1 MSKKKTPPSPQPS
14 PASGEGANEKNALLH
29 SEIAT
34 TRDGRDIT
42 RGFVDGLPLLP
53 ATDKLLML
61 KGAGDLRIYQEVL
74 RDEQVK
80 ACFEQ
85 RVRAVVSRPWEVK
98 PGGTKRIDKLA
109 AEFIDLQCKAIRF
122 DSITEKM
129 LYGVFYGYAVGEALY
144 AVEDGKVVLDTGRGG
159 IKVRDRR
166 RFGFAPDMSL
176 RLKTSDNPLGE
187 ILPEKK
193 FWHFATGSDHDD
205 EPYGLGLAHWLYW
218 PVFFKRSGV
227 KFWLV
232 FLEKFGM
239 PTAVGKYPGGTPK
252 TDQDKLLEALQ
263 AIQTDSAIIFPE
275 GMSAELLEATRGG
288 TADYTALYDRMDA
301 AIARATLGQTASTQG
316 TPGKLGNEDLQGDVR
331 DDIVKADA
339 DLVCMSFNATVVK
352 WLVEWNFP
360 GAALP
365 QVWRKCEDEEDA
377 NTTAERDE
385 KISKMGFKPTL
396 KYIQDTYGGEWVDVG
411 ARPAGESRPGAAPT
425 DAAFAEAAAAGRD
438 RIDDL
443 VDIALAEWQADL
455 APAADAIQALMD
467 ESAAKGETAAQFLE
481 RLPGLLKAGGPLAID
496 GKLTQAAFVARIAGE
511 AGIPSADDDR

>member
-1 MSKKKTPPSPQPS
+1 MTDESKPEQKPEQ
-14 PASGEGANEKNALLH
+14 N
-29 SEIAT
+29 EIAT

-53 ATDKLLML
+53 TTDKLLML
-61 KGAGDLRIYQEVL
+61 KSGGDLRIYQEVM

-85 RVRAVVSRPWEVK
+85 RVRAVVSKPWEVR
-98 PGGTKRIDKLA
+98 PGGTKLIDKKA
-109 AEFIDLQCKAIRF
+109 AEFIDEQCKAIKF

-129 LYGVFYGYAVGEALY
+129 LYGVFYGYGVGEALY
-144 AVEDGKVVLDTGRGG
+144 AVQDGKVVLDTSRGG

-176 RLKTSDNPLGE
+176 RLKTSANPLGE
-187 ILPEKK
+187 ALPEKK

-227 KFWLV
+227 KFWLI

-239 PTAVGKYPGGTPK
+239 PTALGKYRPGAPK
-252 TDQDKLLEALQ
+252 TEQDKLLSALG
-263 AIQTDSAIIFPE
+263 AIQTDSAIIIPE
-275 GMSAELLEATRGG
+275 GMTAELLEATRGG

-316 TPGKLGNEDLQGDVR
+316 TPGKLGNDDLQGDVR

-365 QVWRKCEDEEDA
+365 QVWRKCEDEEDT
-377 NTTAERDE
+377 NKLAERDG
-385 KISKMGFKPTL
+385 KIAQMGFKPTL
-396 KYIQDTYGGEWVDVG
+396 KYIQDAYGGEWVESAKPDTEHPPPSGRGAVG
-411 ARPAGESRPGAAPT
+411 EGASFAEGT
-425 DAAFAEAAAAGRD
+425 QFADQLALDAAIEAMNLPD
-438 RIDDL
+438 MPMKPVLD
-443 VDIALAEWQADL
+443 ALKNGMSPEQILIEMAEWYPKLDDSALTELLARGLFVAEVWGRLNAQAD
-455 APAADAIQALMD
+455 
-467 ESAAKGETAAQFLE
+467 
-481 RLPGLLKAGGPLAID
+481 
-496 GKLTQAAFVARIAGE
+496 
-511 AGIPSADDDR
+511 

>member
-1 MSKKKTPPSPQPS
+1 MDESKTA
-14 PASGEGANEKNALLH
+14 PAKPEQN
-29 SEIAT
+29 EIAT

-42 RGFVDGLPLLP
+42 RGYVDGLPLLP
-53 ATDKLLML
+53 TTDKLLAL
-61 KGAGDLRIYQEVL
+61 KGNGDLAIYQEVL

-85 RVRAVVSRPWEVK
+85 RVRAVVSKPWEVR
-98 PGGTKRIDKLA
+98 PGGKKLADKKA
-109 AEFIDLQCKAIRF
+109 AEFIDEQLKAIRF

-129 LYGVFYGYAVGEALY
+129 LYGVFYGYSVGEAMY
-144 AVEDGKVVLDTGRGG
+144 AVVDGKVVLDTSRGG

-176 RLKTSDNPLGE
+176 RLRTSVNPMGE

-227 KFWLV
+227 KFWLI

-239 PTAVGKYPGGTPK
+239 PTALGKYQPGAPK
-252 TDQDKLLEALQ
+252 TDQDKLLEALG
-263 AIQTDSAIIFPE
+263 AIQTDSAIIIPE
-275 GMSAELLEATRGG
+275 GMTAELLEATRGG

-316 TPGKLGNEDLQGDVR
+316 TPGRLGNDDLQGNVR
-331 DDIVKADA
+331 DDIVRADA
-339 DLVCMSFNATVVK
+339 DLVCMSFSATIVK

-377 NTTAERDE
+377 NQTAERDE
-385 KISKMGFKPTL
+385 RICGMGFKPTL
-396 KYIQDTYGGEWVDVG
+396 KYVQDTYGGEWVERAATPDVALPGRGVGGEG
-411 ARPAGESRPGAAPT
+411 AQ
-425 DAAFAEAAAAGRD
+425 FAEAATSGD
-438 RIDDL
+438 SIDDL
-443 VDIALAEWQADL
+443 VDAAMSEWQADL
-455 APAADAIQALMD
+455 APAAEAIQALMD

-481 RLPGLLKAGGPLAID
+481 RLPGLLKAGGPLALD
-496 GKLTQAAFVARIAGE
+496 GKLTQAAFAARLAGE
-511 AGIPSADDDR
+511 AGIPSADDGR

>member
-1 MSKKKTPPSPQPS
+1 MTDEQKPGQKPEQ
-14 PASGEGANEKNALLH
+14 N
-29 SEIAT
+29 EIAT

-42 RGFVDGLPLLP
+42 RGYVDGLPLLP
-53 ATDKLLML
+53 NTDKLLQL
-61 KGAGDLRIYQEVL
+61 KGGGDLRIYQEVQ

-85 RVRAVVSRPWEVK
+85 RIRAVVSRPWEVI
-98 PGGTKRIDKLA
+98 PGGDKRIDKQA
-109 AEFIDLQCKAIRF
+109 AEFIDGQLKRISF
-122 DSITEKM
+122 DSVTEKM
-129 LYGVFYGYAVGEALY
+129 LYGVFYGYAVAEALW
-144 AVEDGKVVLDTGRGG
+144 AVEGSQIVLDK

-176 RLKTSDNPLGE
+176 RLKTSSNPLGE
-187 ILPEKK
+187 ILPNKK

-239 PTAVGKYPGGTPK
+239 PTALGKYPGGTPK
-252 TDQDKLLEALQ
+252 PDQDKLLEALQ

-275 GMSAELLEATRGG
+275 GMTAELLEATRGG

-316 TPGKLGNEDLQGDVR
+316 TPGKLGNDELQGDVR

-339 DLVCMSFNATVVK
+339 DLVCMSFNATIVK

-377 NTTAERDE
+377 NTTAERDS
-385 KISKMGFKPTL
+385 KIAQMGFKPTL
-396 KYIQDTYGGEWVDVG
+396 KYIQDTYGGEWVEG
-411 ARPAGESRPGAAPT
+411 APSPAGGIGAGGDGAQ
-425 DAAFAEAAAAGRD
+425 FAESAATAGRD
-438 RIDDL
+438 GIDDL
-443 VDIALAEWQADL
+443 VDAAMSEWQADL
-455 APAADAIQALMD
+455 APAAEAIQALMD
-467 ESAAKGETAAQFLE
+467 ESAAKGETAEQFLA
-481 RLPGLLKAGGPLAID
+481 RLPALLKAGGPLSID
-496 GKLTQAAFVARIAGE
+496 GKLTQAAFAARLAGE
-511 AGIPSADDDR
+511 AGIPSGDDGR

>member
-1 MSKKKTPPSPQPS
+1 MTET
-14 PASGEGANEKNALLH
+14 AGNAKPEIN
-29 SEIAT
+29 EIAT

-42 RGFVDGLPLLP
+42 RGYVDGLPLLP
-53 ATDKLLML
+53 ATDRLLSL
-61 KGAGDLRIYQEVL
+61 KGNGDLLIYQEVL

-85 RVRAVVSRPWEVK
+85 RVRAVVSKPWEVR
-98 PGGTKRIDKLA
+98 PGGKKLADKKA
-109 AEFIDLQCKAIRF
+109 AEFIDEQLKAIRF

-129 LYGVFYGYAVGEALY
+129 LYGVFYGYGVGEAMY
-144 AVEDGKVVLDTGRGG
+144 AVVDGKVVLDTSRGG

-176 RLKTSDNPLGE
+176 RLRTSANPAGE
-187 ILPEKK
+187 ELPERK

-252 TDQDKLLEALQ
+252 PDQDKLLEALQ

-275 GMSAELLEATRGG
+275 GMTAELLEATRGG
-288 TADYTALYDRMDA
+288 KADYTALYDRMDA

-316 TPGKLGNEDLQGDVR
+316 TPGKLGNDDLQGDVR

-365 QVWRKCEDEEDA
+365 QVWRKCEDEEDSGK
-377 NTTAERDE
+377 TAERDE

-396 KYIQDTYGGEWVDVG
+396 KYIHDQYGGEWVEVT
-411 ARPAGESRPGAAPT
+411 PPTVEAGLKP
-425 DAAFAEAAAAGRD
+425 
-438 RIDDL
+438 
-443 VDIALAEWQADL
+443 ALAVG
-455 APAADAIQALMD
+455 DA
-467 ESAAKGETAAQFLE
+467 AAQFAEGDAIHPADALAARLSIEAAPHWDSIVEKLRGIVNKAESLE
-481 RLPGLLKAGGPLAID
+481 SLRDDLLASFADLPSDELVKVMAAGFAVAEMAGMADVGD
-496 GKLTQAAFVARIAGE
+496 GK
-511 AGIPSADDDR
+511 

>member
-1 MSKKKTPPSPQPS
+1 MSETVTAKPEQ
-14 PASGEGANEKNALLH
+14 N
-29 SEIAT
+29 EIAT

-53 ATDKLLML
+53 NTDKLLML
-61 KGAGDLRIYQEVL
+61 KSGGDLRIYQEVM

-85 RVRAVVSRPWEVK
+85 RVRAVVSKPWEVR
-98 PGGTKRIDKLA
+98 PGGTKRIDKQA
-109 AEFIDLQCKAIRF
+109 AEFIDQQCKAIKF

-144 AVEDGKVVLDTGRGG
+144 AVEDGKVVLDTSRGG

-176 RLKTSDNPLGE
+176 RLKTSANPMGE
-187 ILPEKK
+187 VLPENK

-218 PVFFKRSGV
+218 PVFFKRSGI
-227 KFWLV
+227 KFWLI

-239 PTAVGKYPGGTPK
+239 PTAVGEYPAGTTKP
-252 TDQDKLLEALQ
+252 DQDKLLAALQ
-263 AIQTDSAIIFPE
+263 AIQTDSAIIFPQ
-275 GMSAELLEATRGG
+275 GMKASLLEATRGG

-316 TPGKLGNEDLQGDVR
+316 TPGKLGNDDLQGDVR

-365 QVWRKCEDEEDA
+365 QVWRKCEDEEDE
-377 NTTAERDE
+377 NTSAERDE
-385 KISKMGFKPTL
+385 KICGMGFKPTL
-396 KYIQDTYGGEWVDVG
+396 KYIQAKYGGEWVEVKPSVASDG
-411 ARPAGESRPGAAPT
+411 AVLGGAA
-425 DAAFAEAAAAGRD
+425 AEFAEAQTQDDIDGLVDFAMQDWQEDMEPIAAA
-438 RIDDL
+438 L
-443 VDIALAEWQADL
+443 QSAM
-455 APAADAIQALMD
+455 DA
-467 ESAAKGETAAQFLE
+467 SAANGETAAQFME
-481 RLPGLLKAGGPLAID
+481 RLPALLNKLNPVPLAKRLA
-496 GKLTQAAFVARIAGE
+496 GAAFVARISGE
-511 AGIPSADDDR
+511 AGIEPNDGR

>member
-1 MSKKKTPPSPQPS
+1 MTDEQK
-14 PASGEGANEKNALLH
+14 PAQKPEQN
-29 SEIAT
+29 EIAT

-53 ATDKLLML
+53 TTDKLLML
-61 KGAGDLRIYQEVL
+61 KGGGDLMIYQEVM
-74 RDEQVK
+74 RDEHVK

-85 RVRAVVSRPWEVK
+85 RVRAVVSKPWEVR

-109 AEFIDLQCKAIRF
+109 AEFIDEQCKAIKF

-129 LYGVFYGYAVGEALY
+129 LYGVFYGYGVGEALY

-176 RLKTSDNPLGE
+176 RLKTSANPMGE
-187 ILPEKK
+187 ALPAKK

-218 PVFFKRSGV
+218 PVFFKRSGI

-239 PTAVGKYPGGTPK
+239 PTAVGKYPGGTGKP
-252 TDQDKLLEALQ
+252 DQDKLLEALG
-263 AIQTDSAIIFPE
+263 AIQTDSAIIIPE
-275 GMSAELLEATRGG
+275 GMTAELLEATRGG

-316 TPGKLGNEDLQGDVR
+316 TPGRLGNDDLQGDVR
-331 DDIVKADA
+331 LDIIRADA

-365 QVWRKCEDEEDA
+365 QVWRKCEDEEDQ
-377 NTTAERDE
+377 NTTSERDE
-385 KISKMGFKPTL
+385 RISKMGFKPTL
-396 KYIQDTYGGEWVDVG
+396 KYIQEVYGGEWVEVEVKPDPGVQPVKPNAGG
-411 ARPAGESRPGAAPT
+411 AQFAEAVF
-425 DAAFAEAAAAGRD
+425 DELDAFAEDLAGDWERVMD
-438 RIDDL
+438 PLIAP
-443 VDIALAEWQADL
+443 IAALASDVESYEEFQA
-455 APAADAIQALMD
+455 
-467 ESAAKGETAAQFLE
+467 
-481 RLPGLLKAGGPLAID
+481 RLPALIQGMDQTRLREAMAQGQFAARLW
-496 GKLTQAAFVARIAGE
+496 GKLNG
-511 AGIPSADDDR
+511 GD

>member
-1 MSKKKTPPSPQPS
+1 MAKTLN
-14 PASGEGANEKNALLH
+14 NEQKN
-29 SEIAT
+29 EIAT

-42 RGFVDGLPLLP
+42 RDFVDGMPLLP
-53 ATDKLLML
+53 TTDKLLML
-61 KGAGDLRIYQEVL
+61 KGGGDLRIYQEVM

-85 RVRAVVSRPWEVK
+85 RVRAVVSKPWEVR
-98 PGGTKRIDKLA
+98 PGGKKLADKKA
-109 AEFIDLQCKAIRF
+109 AEFIDEQLKAIRF

-129 LYGVFYGYAVGEALY
+129 LYGVFYGYGVAEAMY
-144 AVEDGKVVLDTGRGG
+144 AVVDGRVVLDTTRGG

-166 RFGFAPDMSL
+166 RFAFAPDMSL
-176 RLKTSDNPLGE
+176 RLKTSSNPMGE
-187 ILPEKK
+187 ALPEKK

-227 KFWLV
+227 KFWLI

-239 PTAVGKYPGGTPK
+239 PTAVGKYQSGTPK
-252 TDQDKLLEALQ
+252 PDQDKLLSALQ

-275 GMSAELLEATRGG
+275 GMTAELLEATRGG

-316 TPGKLGNEDLQGDVR
+316 TPGRLGNDDLQGDVR
-331 DDIVKADA
+331 DDIVRADA
-339 DLVCMSFNATVVK
+339 DLVCMSFNATIVK

-365 QVWRKCEDEEDA
+365 QVWRKCEDEEDS

-385 KISKMGFKPTL
+385 KICKMGFKPTL
-396 KYIQDTYGGEWVDVG
+396 KYIQDTYGGEWVEAKPPVVVG
-411 ARPAGESRPGAAPT
+411 ARPAGDSQAGPAPT
-425 DAAFAEAAAAGRD
+425 SASFAEGVQFADQLALDAAIEAIVPGELQGQAKEALKPVLAMIAASADYAEVHD
-438 RIDDL
+438 K
-443 VDIALAEWQADL
+443 LAEVFPDL
-455 APAADAIQALMD
+455 GTQQL
-467 ESAAKGETAAQFLE
+467 EET
-481 RLPGLLKAGGPLAID
+481 LAR
-496 GKLTQAAFVARIAGE
+496 AMFVAEVWGRLNA
-511 AGIPSADDDR
+511 R

>member
-1 MSKKKTPPSPQPS
+1 MDK
-14 PASGEGANEKNALLH
+14 ELKN
-29 SEIAT
+29 EIAT
-34 TRDGRDIT
+34 TCDGRDIT

-53 ATDKLLML
+53 STDRLLAL
-61 KGAGDLRIYQEVL
+61 KGNGDLLIYQEVL

-85 RVRAVVSRPWEVK
+85 RVRAVVSKPWEVK
-98 PGGTKRIDKLA
+98 PGGDKRIDKQA
-109 AEFIDLQCKAIRF
+109 AVFIEEQLKKISF
-122 DSITEKM
+122 DSVTEKM
-129 LYGVFYGYAVGEALY
+129 LYGVFYGYAVAEAMY
-144 AVEDGKVVLDTGRGG
+144 AVDGSRVVLGG

-176 RLKTSDNPLGE
+176 RLRTSANPMGE
-187 ILPEKK
+187 ELPDKK

-239 PTAVGKYPGGTPK
+239 PTAVGEYPSGTVK
-252 TDQDKLLEALQ
+252 EDQDKLLGALQ
-263 AIQTDSAIIFPE
+263 AIQTDSAIIFPQ
-275 GMSAELLEATRGG
+275 GMKASLLEATRGG

-316 TPGKLGNEDLQGDVR
+316 TPGKLGNDDLQGDVR

-339 DLVCMSFNATVVK
+339 DLVCMSFNATIVK

-365 QVWRKCEDEEDA
+365 QVWRKCEDEEDT
-377 NTTAERDE
+377 NTTSERDE
-385 KISKMGFKPTL
+385 RISKMGFKPTL
-396 KYIQDTYGGEWVDVG
+396 KYIQDTYGGEWVEVK
-411 ARPAGESRPGAAPT
+411 PSTAG
-425 DAAFAEAAAAGRD
+425 DAAVNQPQGGAVAEFAEVFPQDDIDGLVDFAMQDWESSMGPIAAALQSEINA
-438 RIDDL
+438 
-443 VDIALAEWQADL
+443 
-455 APAADAIQALMD
+455 
-467 ESAAKGETAAQFLE
+467 SAAKGETAAQFME
-481 RLPGLLKAGGPLAID
+481 RLPSLLSKLNPVPLAKRLA
-496 GKLTQAAFVARIAGE
+496 GAAFTARVAGE
-511 AGIPSADDDR
+511 AGIEQNDGR